1 MMMSLSRYKTL
12 LSFWLSRSVGDLVSQ
27 SISQSVS
34 DVLILASS
42 DHCRAV
48 VDTKTLD
55 KLRHRIMTLWVND

>member
-1 MMMSLSRYKTL
+1 MMMSLSGYKTL
-12 LSFWLSRSVGDLVSQ
+12 LSFQLSKSTSELVSQ

-34 DVLILASS
+34 DVLISASS

-55 KLRHRIMTLWVND
+55 KLRNSNHDIVG